1 MQNIPFQVAV
11 QYKKVPKC
19 RLGYLAYK
27 SVPHDPLELE
37 AAQQCFQDLIQKLH
51 TAITVLHE
59 FHWEHLDIILSMIIL
74 NTNPRTG
81 KKGGGG
87 GWERGYHY
95 SENSMRALS
104 QCKIQWNLKFHISQL
119 WSRFFKNTVRL
130 YACSIMIC
138 RRLETAQ
145 RPIQY
150 LRPSFVPRPHP
161 AFHRLQYGKA
171 GEGLV

>member
-1 MQNIPFQVAV
+1 MQTGLSGIQISAPRPTGIGSSTAV
-11 QYKKVPKC
+11 LSRSHPEITYCDYSTSRVSLGTSGHYTIYDYTEHKPKNRKK
-19 RLGYLAYK
+19 R
-27 SVPHDPLELE
+27 
-37 AAQQCFQDLIQKLH
+37 
-51 TAITVLHE
+51 
-59 FHWEHLDIILSMIIL
+59 
-74 NTNPRTG
+74 
-81 KKGGGG
+81 GG

-95 SENSMRALS
+95 SENSMRALL

-119 WSRFFKNTVRL
+119 WSRFFKDTVRL

-150 LRPSFVPRPHP
+150 LRPSLVPRPRP
-161 AFHRLQYGKA
+161 AFHHLQYGKA